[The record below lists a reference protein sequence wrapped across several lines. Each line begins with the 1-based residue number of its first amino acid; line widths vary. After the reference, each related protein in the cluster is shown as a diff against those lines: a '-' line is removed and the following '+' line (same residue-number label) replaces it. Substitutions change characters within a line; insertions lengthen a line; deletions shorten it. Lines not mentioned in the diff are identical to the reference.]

1 MSANTGWVKQ
11 DDVGREAWK
20 FLLCEDKRIYG
31 YVSNY
36 SDAIDMWSWQA
47 RQGDYWLCELAP
59 NRDEAMRCAEA
70 ALALPLSEFNQL
82 VLKDLLVELSAL
94 VKKIEGLTAP
104 AREVS
109 DEQA

>member
-1 MSANTGWVKQ
+1 
-11 DDVGREAWK
+11 
-20 FLLCEDKRIYG
+20 
-31 YVSNY
+31 
-36 SDAIDMWSWQA
+36 
-47 RQGDYWLCELAP
+47 
-59 NRDEAMRCAEA
+59 MRCAEA
-70 ALALPLSEFNQL
+70 ALALLLSEFNQL